1 MHRIIVAR
9 VFLGLAA
16 LACGPALAEFSAE
29 GQLTDLRCGPSPLLA
44 PHFDDI
50 EACGFSGDV
59 SNAVL
64 YSAKGQPRMRLAYQ
78 RGERRRSEALWDDG
92 SVRNLQET
100 GKPRDLVEYLSDGGR
115 SLRRETGY
123 DDNGRKAFGK

>member
-1 MHRIIVAR
+1 M
-9 VFLGLAA
+9 
-16 LACGPALAEFSAE
+16 
-29 GQLTDLRCGPSPLLA
+29 LA

-50 EACGFSGDV
+50 EASGFSGGV

-64 YSAKGQPRMRLAYQ
+64 YSAKGQPRMRLAYR
-78 RGERRRSEALWDDG
+78 RGERRRSEALWNDG

-100 GKPRDLVEYLSDGGR
+100 GQPRDLVEYVSDGGR
-115 SLRRETGY
+115 SLRREAGY